1 MRLPVSFR
9 ITEEAGI
16 STLVVQG
23 HLGHNDVLRLQT
35 ELETLTGTGSRSVIL
50 DLTACPYMPSMG
62 IPPLIKADQTL
73 ATDGRKLLISA
84 HPELLEIFR
93 VLRLDRKLLIH
104 ESLDD
109 CVRAA
114 LHIASGNN

>member
-23 HLGHNDVLRLQT
+23 HLGHNDVIRLQT
-35 ELETLTGTGSRSVIL
+35 ELATLAGKPCRSVIL
-50 DLTACPYMPSMG
+50 DLSACPYMPSMG
-62 IPPLIKADQTL
+62 IPPLIKTDQAL
-73 ATDGRKLLISA
+73 AGEGRKLLISA

-104 ESLDD
+104 ECLDD

-114 LHIASGNN
+114 LHIASGNS

>member
-9 ITEEAGI
+9 LGEEAGLA
-16 STLVVQG
+16 TLVVQG
-23 HLGHNDVLRLQT
+23 HLGHNDVLRLQS
-35 ELETLTGTGSRSVIL
+35 ELENLAATATRSVIL

-73 ATDGRKLLISA
+73 AMAGRKLLISA

-114 LHIASGNN
+114 LHIASGDA

>member
-9 ITEEAGI
+9 LTEEAGI
-16 STLVVQG
+16 STLTVQG
-23 HLGHNDVLRLQT
+23 HLGHNDVLRLQS
-35 ELETLTGTGSRSVIL
+35 ELTNLSAASSKSVIL
-50 DLTACPYMPSMG
+50 DLSACPYMPSMG
-62 IPPLIKADQTL
+62 IPPLIKTDQSL

-114 LHIASGNN
+114 LHIASGGS

>member
-9 ITEEAGI
+9 LTEEAGI

-23 HLGHNDVLRLQT
+23 HLGHNDVIRLQR
-35 ELETLTGTGSRSVIL
+35 ELEALAGLGRSVIL

-62 IPPLIKADQTL
+62 IPPLIKADQSL
-73 ATDGRKLLISA
+73 AADGRKLLISA

-104 ESLDD
+104 ECLDD

-114 LHIASGNN
+114 LHITSGDA

>member
-9 ITEEAGI
+9 LTEEAGI

-23 HLGHNDVLRLQT
+23 HLGHNDVIRLQS
-35 ELETLTGTGSRSVIL
+35 ELETLTGAASRSVIL
-50 DLTACPYMPSMG
+50 DLSACPYMPSMG

-104 ESLDD
+104 ENLGD

-114 LHIASGNN
+114 LHIAANDR